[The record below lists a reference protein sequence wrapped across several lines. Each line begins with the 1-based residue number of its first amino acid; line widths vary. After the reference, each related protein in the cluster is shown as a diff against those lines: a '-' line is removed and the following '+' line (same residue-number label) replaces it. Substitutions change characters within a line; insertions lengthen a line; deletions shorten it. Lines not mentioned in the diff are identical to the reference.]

1 MSAPRR
7 DHNAVPADARRLPCR
22 NWRRESMTRDR
33 LNGGVVHSNDGQN
46 QLTFGQYAVCAS
58 LAYETPGAGC
68 AYADAL
74 EVLRRSSSRLIA
86 AVRRRKG
93 TSAMAGSMRSGTS
106 GMTERG
112 DFVTTIHTKIPTST
126 QSTNAIYT
134 IQFVSRCFM
143 AWSAAV
149 ERLARSFMAGKIA
162 RDGGVRQVV
171 WPDRLPCRAVT
182 YYLDLR
188 TTRR

>member
-1 MSAPRR
+1 
-7 DHNAVPADARRLPCR
+7 
-22 NWRRESMTRDR
+22 MTRDR
-33 LNGGVVHSNDGQN
+33 LNGGVVHSHDEHNR
-46 QLTFGQYAVCAS
+46 LTFGQYAA
-58 LAYETPGAGC
+58 LAPVSYGTGMGC
-68 AYADAL
+68 AYTDAL

-86 AVRRRKG
+86 AVRRRNG

-126 QSTNAIYT
+126 QSTNAMYT

-143 AWSAAV
+143 DWSAAV
-149 ERLARSFMAGKIA
+149 ERLARSFMAGKFA
-162 RDGGVRQVV
+162 RNGGVRQVV
-171 WPDRLPCRAVT
+171 WPDRLPCRVVT
-182 YYLDLR
+182 YCLDLR